1 MYWTIFLMIGNL
13 VAHPSQSTRPP
24 IVLGKS
30 VQASFQSRESAK
42 GLQMFQTLELEHI
55 TSCRHAFI
63 YSALPSLHWCSPHFL
78 SISPWLVKKFFF
90 VSHDMVRLIR
100 EGKEIYSFN
109 NIRSPLLCLTFK
121 SYEKILP
128 FILYLSSS
136 LPPGNS
142 SPGLQKSV
150 KVWTISPCT
159 WILKILRA
167 FALLFKL

>member
-63 YSALPSLHWCSPHFL
+63 YSALPSLNWCSPL
-78 SISPWLVKKFFF
+78 SFYLSLPGWSRNFFF

-128 FILYLSSS
+128 FIQYLSSS
-136 LPPGNS
+136 LPLATQVLVSKNR
-142 SPGLQKSV
+142 
-150 KVWTISPCT
+150 
-159 WILKILRA
+159 LK
-167 FALLFKL
+167 F